1 MNRVIVIEFTTL
13 DGVVED
19 PDGSG
24 GTVSGGWA
32 FRHGPETVAGDKF
45 RLGPRL
51 QTSTLLLG
59 RRTWELFA
67 GIWPSRT
74 DPFAVAMNRMPKA
87 VLSRTLT
94 DVGAWAHSTVVR
106 EDPAAVV
113 ASLRERGDVVVTGSL
128 GVVRALAAQ
137 DLVDEYRL
145 LVFPTLLGSGRRLL
159 PEDGGA
165 HLRTTSVE
173 RAGAAVLVC
182 AEREREAV
190 S

>member
-24 GTVSGGWA
+24 GTAMGGWA
-32 FRHGPETVAGDKF
+32 FRHGPETVGGDKF

-51 QTSTLLLG
+51 ETGTLLLG
-59 RRTWELFA
+59 RVTWELFA
-67 GIWPSRT
+67 RIWPSRT
-74 DPFAVAMNRMPKA
+74 DPFATAMNRMPKA
-87 VLSRTLT
+87 VLSRTLS
-94 DVGAWAHSTVVR
+94 DAGAWANSTLVR
-106 EDPAAVV
+106 DDPAAVV
-113 ASLRERGDVVVTGSL
+113 TALRERGDVVVTGSL
-128 GVVRALAAQ
+128 SVVRALAAR

-145 LVFPTLLGSGRRLL
+145 LVLPTLLGSGRRLL

-165 HLRTTSVE
+165 AHLRTTSVD

-182 AEREREAV
+182 AERDR
-190 S
+190 

>member
-51 QTSTLLLG
+51 DTSTLLLG
-59 RRTWELFA
+59 RVTWELFA
-67 GIWPSRT
+67 RIWPTRS
-74 DPFAVAMNRMPKA
+74 DPFATAMNRMPKA
-87 VLSRTLT
+87 VLSRTLS
-94 DVGAWAHSTVVR
+94 DAGAWAHSAVVR
-106 EDPAAVV
+106 EDPATAV
-113 ASLRERGDVVVTGSL
+113 AALRERGDVVVTGSL
-128 GVVRALAAQ
+128 GVVRALAAK

-145 LVFPTLLGSGRRLL
+145 LVFPTLLGPGRRLL
-159 PEDGGA
+159 PEDGSA
-165 HLRTTSVE
+165 AYLRTTSVE
-173 RAGAAVLVC
+173 PSGAAVLVR
-182 AEREREAV
+182 AERER
-190 S
+190 